1 MNSSMLP
8 LLVLAALMI
17 GVMMMTSRRQ
27 KRQMQELQK
36 LQNSLSNGDT
46 VYTTSGL
53 RGTVVDDSYEQT
65 IDLEIADGVVT
76 TWMRAAVR
84 EKVVEDNAAP
94 EPAEAE
100 DTPADPTPE
109 APAKPATDGQPTD
122 SQTTGTDADAAK
134 RTS

>member
-100 DTPADPTPE
+100 DTPADPTPD
-109 APAKPATDGQPTD
+109 APAKSATDGQPAD
-122 SQTTGTDADAAK
+122 TDADTAK

>member
-84 EKVVEDNAAP
+84 EKVTEDAAAP
-94 EPAEAE
+94 EPAEPV
-100 DTPADPTPE
+100 DTPADLTPD
-109 APAKPATDGQPTD
+109 ASAKPAAEAQPADGQPTD
-122 SQTTGTDADAAK
+122 TDAAK

>member
-1 MNSSMLP
+1 MLP